1 MKILYIYRHPDMGFS
16 IGKVFRPIE
25 NEFKKYADVDS
36 VYLPVP
42 NYSFKGL
49 WMNIRCVLKYCKK
62 KKYDIIHI
70 TGSEHY
76 LLPFLINEKVI
87 ITIHDVGFYT
97 NNKRSYKN
105 ILKYILWIKSLPLAS
120 YITFISEKTKNEVLR
135 FVNLKSDRYSV
146 VFNPISSEFINS
158 PKVFNKEYPTI
169 LHIGTGSNKNIETT
183 AIALKG
189 FPCKL
194 NIVGKLTEGQK
205 MILNLYQIDYECVYG
220 LTDNE
225 ILDAYRNCDI
235 VNFPSLYEGFGM
247 PIIEGQSI
255 GRPVLT
261 SNLSPMNEV
270 AGNASVLVDPVCP
283 NSIRAGYDFL
293 LTQVEDYIEKGFEN
307 VKRFALPRIVK
318 QYLDIYNKIL

>member
-1 MKILYIYRHPDMGFS
+1 MKPQVS
-16 IGKVFRPIE
+16 
-25 NEFKKYADVDS
+25 
-36 VYLPVP
+36 
-42 NYSFKGL
+42 GL
-49 WMNIRCVLKYCKK
+49 CRV
-62 KKYDIIHI
+62 
-70 TGSEHY
+70 
-76 LLPFLINEKVI
+76 
-87 ITIHDVGFYT
+87 
-97 NNKRSYKN
+97 
-105 ILKYILWIKSLPLAS
+105 
-120 YITFISEKTKNEVLR
+120 ITFISEKTKNEVLR

-146 VFNPISSEFINS
+146 VFNPISSEFTNS
-158 PKVFNKEYPTI
+158 PKVINKEYPTI

-220 LTDNE
+220 LTDDE

-261 SNLSPMNEV
+261 SNLSPMKEV
-270 AGNASVLVDPVCP
+270 AGAASVLVNPTCP
-283 NSIRAGYDFL
+283 NSIRAGYELL

-307 VKRFALPRIVK
+307 VKRFALTRIVK
-318 QYLDIYNKIL
+318 QYLDIYNKIM